1 MKEKQVKKTS
11 PKIAKFYDDVLN
23 TRIRELLER
32 NNISTKDFAQKLNV
46 STEAIRLWI
55 SGYARPDINKIIEIS
70 NIFNVSTDYLL
81 GKTSSTSLDYD
92 YQITKEKFGISDK
105 SMTKLAQVVNNLGL
119 EDNELK
125 LKLINY
131 IIEDDSF
138 LINLT
143 FNLKNFYRANE
154 NKNIMKDEIKEK
166 FNISSLD
173 ISRYAL
179 IKLFE
184 NFIDDTYVEFW
195 KSNQGKLFD
204 IKKK

>member
-1 MKEKQVKKTS
+1 MKKKQANKTKAKVS
-11 PKIAKFYDDVLN
+11 KFYDDILN
-23 TRIRELLER
+23 IKIRELLKEKH
-32 NNISTKDFAQKLNV
+32 ISNKEFAQELNV
-46 STEAIRLWI
+46 STEAIRLWT
-55 SGYARPDINKIIEIS
+55 SGYARPDMSKIVAIS

-154 NKNIMKDEIKEK
+154 NKKIMKDEIKEK